1 MFNSRAYPGVP
12 LLDAAALAAITT
24 HVHSILNPFVERLQ
38 KALTPAILGLRESRH
53 AGRIYLVGDKAAQKG
68 MPVS

>member
-24 HVHSILNPFVERLQ
+24 YVHSILKPFVEPLQ
-38 KALTPAILGLRESRH
+38 KALTPEILGLREPCRG
-53 AGRIYLVGDKAAQKG
+53 GRIFRVGDKVALQEMALG
-68 MPVS
+68 